1 MPRRFFYRY
10 IDIAFF
16 MNMTDNDFYKMYSVG
31 YIEKSDSFRRE
42 EQVWQTEKIYVD
54 YWQRTF
60 LQW

>member
-16 MNMTDNDFYKMYSVG
+16 MNMIDNDFYKMYSVG

-42 EQVWQTEKIYVD
+42 EQVWQTEKIYV
-54 YWQRTF
+54 YIT
-60 LQW
+60 